1 MSGPVPSMS
10 KPQRSLRSQPS
21 GICNGALA
29 SVTGRSQGP
38 LSSMATMQESISD
51 PRRRAGE
58 ANPTRD
64 GRTFAARR
72 VDTIDRLVRAGM
84 PKAMA
89 DAWIDAWDAS
99 TADLPDFRK
108 APDYWAVGYRF
119 AQEEWKRAAGN
130 EGGSQA

>member
-1 MSGPVPSMS
+1 ME
-10 KPQRSLRSQPS
+10 
-21 GICNGALA
+21 
-29 SVTGRSQGP
+29 
-38 LSSMATMQESISD
+38 TMQESISD
-51 PRRRAGE
+51 PHRRAGE
-58 ANPTRD
+58 ATPSRD

-89 DAWIDAWDAS
+89 DSWIDAWDVS

-119 AQEEWKRAAGN
+119 AQEEWKRASDD
-130 EGGSQA
+130 GGSQP